1 MGQFFYFVSSLF
13 PYRSTENRA
22 TIDVFIGMFCTPNKA
37 FKQLFYPKYVS
48 SSRNRRTIY
57 LFVDEDCEGLQIS
70 YFLGKLVQN
79 KMH

>member
-1 MGQFFYFVSSLF
+1 MTALVSKHEMGQFFYFVSSLF

-22 TIDVFIGMFCTPNKA
+22 TRR
-37 FKQLFYPKYVS
+37 LYS

-57 LFVDEDCEGLQIS
+57 LFVDGDCEGLQIS
-70 YFLGKLVQN
+70 YFLGKLVKN